1 MSSSNIGPL
10 GLPFPGASGNP
21 VMDEAEVDAAI
32 VRLELDMHDLQHRH
46 RDLFS
51 YANAWAERYDAIMAV
66 TPHGRREVVENR
78 LHRIGVRWGV
88 ATGPRMTMQF
98 PALKNPV

>member
-1 MSSSNIGPL
+1 MSSSIGLL
-10 GLPFPGASGNP
+10 GLPAPGTRGNAATA
-21 VMDEAEVDAAI
+21 EAEVNAAI
-32 VRLELDMHDLQHRH
+32 GMLELEMQDLQNRH

-51 YANAWAERYDAIMAV
+51 YANAWAERYDAIIAA
-66 TPHGRREVVENR
+66 TPQPLRGEVEKR

-98 PALKNPV
+98 TALKLPI